1 MTTTV
6 VPTRLLTAAQAGEL
20 LGVHA
25 STVREM
31 WGAGELRFVDLGRGR
46 KVSDAEIARYIY
58 EHEHFADQGRGA
70 A

>member
-1 MTTTV
+1 MTLPP
-6 VPTRLLTAAQAGEL
+6 PTRLLNAVEAGAL

-31 WGAGELRFVDLGRGR
+31 WRDGVLRFVAVGRGR
-46 KVSDAEIARYIY
+46 KVSDAEIARYIA
-58 EHEHFADQGRGA
+58 EHEQYVDGA